1 MTSLLTPRSRKLAV
15 AIVALLLG
23 VVPLLVAWGRAYAGE
38 LSQRAIY
45 VNTSSPGKVTD
56 HTFGFNIVTAGML
69 GSIAFEYCD
78 NSPLSAL
85 PCNAPAG
92 LNLTA
97 ATLDA
102 QTGQSGFTVDP
113 STTANRMVIT
123 RPSSLALAIPVSYTF
138 GNVTNPSTPKQT
150 VFVRISTYSASDG
163 ATGRVD
169 YGTVVF
175 STSGGLGAQGFVPPF
190 LTFCVGVTVAPNC
203 SSATGDF
210 INFGELSTTATRIAT
225 LQFAAATNVDIGY
238 TISFLGTP
246 LTSGNN
252 VIPAPAG
259 STSVVGTSQFGFNL
273 RANTS
278 PSIGNNP
285 DGPGTGVPKPA
296 YNNPDHYNLVD
307 GDTVASSPLTSDFT
321 RFTASYI
328 VNIAKSQPPGTYST
342 TNTYLATAQF

>member
-1 MTSLLTPRSRKLAV
+1 MISLLTPRLRKLAV

-38 LSQRAIY
+38 LTQRAIY
-45 VNTSSPGKVTD
+45 MNTSSPGTVTD
-56 HTFGFNIVTAGML
+56 HTFGFNIGTAGSL

-102 QTGQSGFTVDP
+102 QAGQSGFTIHP

-123 RPSSLALAIPVSYTF
+123 RPSTLALAVPASYTF

-150 VFVRISTYSASDG
+150 IFVRISTYSASDG
-163 ATGRVD
+163 VTGRID
-169 YGTVVF
+169 YGATVF
-175 STSGGLGAQGFVPPF
+175 STSGALGAQGFVPPF

-210 INFGELSTTATRIAT
+210 ISFGELSTTATRVAT
-225 LQFAAATNVDIGY
+225 LQFAVATNVDIGY
-238 TISFLGTP
+238 AVSFLGTP

-252 VIPAPAG
+252 VIPTPAG
-259 STSVVGTSQFGFNL
+259 STSTIGTSQFGFNL
-273 RANTS
+273 RANS
-278 PSIGNNP
+278 NPSIGSDP
-285 DGPGTGVPKPA
+285 SGPGTGVPKPP
-296 YNNPDHYNLVD
+296 YNNANHFQLVD
-307 GDTVASSPLTSDFT
+307 GDTVASSPLTTDFT
-321 RFTASYI
+321 RFTVSYI
-328 VNIAKSQPPGTYST
+328 VNIAKTQPPGVYST
-342 TNTYLATAQF
+342 TNTYVATAQF